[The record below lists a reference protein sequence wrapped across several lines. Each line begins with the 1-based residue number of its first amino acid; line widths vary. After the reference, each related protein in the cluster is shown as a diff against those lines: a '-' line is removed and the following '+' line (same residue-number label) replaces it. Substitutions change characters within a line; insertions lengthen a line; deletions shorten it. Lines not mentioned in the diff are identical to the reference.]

1 MIEKSKCLR
10 TLVAKLRDQEIKSRK
25 KNSDE
30 ESFKVIQTLVK
41 QRKESANIY
50 SKAGRLELADKEKFE
65 ISILNKF
72 LPESMSEK
80 DIIKL
85 VKEIIKETN
94 AKKLSDIGKVM
105 PLVMQKEENRWEEGK
120 HYTKV
125 PIRIDAFF
133 FESLAFFYYY
143 LGYSGYKKVYRR
155 IWQNV
160 VFDFCSISFN
170 VKKHIFLII

>member
-1 MIEKSKCLR
+1 MKLLDKIISDMHLSMKSGDRIKADTLR
-10 TLVAKLRDQEIKSRK
+10 TLIAKLRDQEIKSKK

-50 SKAGRLELADKEKFE
+50 SKAGRLELADKENFE

-105 PLVMQKEENRWEEGK
+105 PLVMKRGK
-120 HYTKV
+120 GKV
-125 PIRIDAFF
+125 DGKKANNILR
-133 FESLAFFYYY
+133 SL
-143 LGYSGYKKVYRR
+143 LE
-155 IWQNV
+155 
-160 VFDFCSISFN
+160 
-170 VKKHIFLII
+170 

>member
-1 MIEKSKCLR
+1 MKSGDRIKADTLR
-10 TLVAKLRDQEIKSRK
+10 TLIAKLRDQEIKSRK

-50 SKAGRLELADKEKFE
+50 SKAGRLELADRENFE

-105 PLVMQKEENRWEEGK
+105 PLVMKRGK
-120 HYTKV
+120 GKV
-125 PIRIDAFF
+125 DGKKANNILR
-133 FESLAFFYYY
+133 SL
-143 LGYSGYKKVYRR
+143 LE
-155 IWQNV
+155 
-160 VFDFCSISFN
+160 
-170 VKKHIFLII
+170 